1 MSRFRRLLLRGSAV
15 WVGLLTLT
23 LGGGAQ
29 EIEVSREQVQAQV
42 QQLQQVVAA
51 CKAASTACDR
61 KSVGEDERVGTS
73 GGEAG
78 PTLRWGWLR
87 EALDAAAKAKVAERQ
102 TAMEQ
107 AAARL
112 QEIAA
117 ETASAPNAPN
127 SLSTEADFA
136 TARAEAS
143 RVLSRPEFQDAAA
156 PSWLDRH
163 WSQFLMKL
171 GEIFEGV
178 GRLGESTPWLGKLL
192 EVLFYLAAAVG
203 LLVFVRRSLVRQRLA
218 ITLGAGAARVSAWEK
233 ESKDW
238 AELADACAA
247 QQEWREAVHC
257 LYWAAIVKLEA
268 RRAWRHNPART
279 PREYVRLLK
288 PGSAQQGALR
298 GLTQIFERVWYGL
311 REAGGDDY
319 EHARGLFD
327 GLDAAS
333 SSPPAAAENA

>member
-1 MSRFRRLLLRGSAV
+1 MTSRFRRLLLRGSAI
-15 WVGLLTLT
+15 GICLLTLT
-23 LGGGAQ
+23 GGAQ
-29 EIEVSREQVQAQV
+29 EAEVSREQVQAQV
-42 QQLQQVVAA
+42 QQLQQVVTA
-51 CKAASTACDR
+51 CKAAATACDR
-61 KSVGEDERVGTS
+61 KSVGEDERA

-78 PTLRWGWLR
+78 PMLRWGWLR
-87 EALDAAAKAKVAERQ
+87 EALDTAAKAKEAERQ

-107 AAARL
+107 AAERL
-112 QEIAA
+112 QETAA
-117 ETASAPNAPN
+117 ETAGAANAP
-127 SLSTEADFA
+127 STEADFA
-136 TARAEAS
+136 KTRAEAS
-143 RVLSRPEFQDAAA
+143 GVLARAEFQDAAP

-163 WSQFLMKL
+163 WSQFLMKV
-171 GEIFEGV
+171 GELFEGV
-178 GRLGESTPWLGKLL
+178 GRLGESAPWLGRLL
-192 EVLFYLAAAVG
+192 EVLFYVAAAVG

-218 ITLGAGAARVSAWEK
+218 IALGAGAARASAWEK
-233 ESKDW
+233 ESQDW
-238 AELADACAA
+238 AELADTCAA

-319 EHARGLFD
+319 ERARGLFD
-327 GLDAAS
+327 GLDAVNSAAQ
-333 SSPPAAAENA
+333 AAAENG